1 MYKQSIHCETCK
13 GLLPLCAPCQKKI
26 DDELDRRREKYKATN
41 LTMPPECD
49 NAVFDIDGVIK
60 AINKAADR
68 YCYHSVFAVWLQY
81 RLQHDGDV
89 KATERAILDTN
100 RTLEKLNQPNHG

>member
-13 GLLPLCAPCQKKI
+13 GLLPLCEPCQRKI

-41 LTMPPECD
+41 PMPLDTKTSDPVIEKLD
-49 NAVFDIDGVIK
+49 EVIHEIDK
-60 AINKAADR
+60 ATER

-81 RLQHDGDV
+81 RLQNDGDA

-100 RTLEKLNQPNHG
+100 RTLEKLKANG